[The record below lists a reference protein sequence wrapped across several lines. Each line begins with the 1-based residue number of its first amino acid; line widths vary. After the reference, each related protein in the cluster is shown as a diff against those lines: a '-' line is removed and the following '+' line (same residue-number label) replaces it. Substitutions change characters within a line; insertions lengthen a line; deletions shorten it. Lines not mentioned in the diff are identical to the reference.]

1 MEPED
6 EEQELPNPPTNNLVA
21 VMAQQTRLLQALVQ
35 DRQGCR
41 DNARGPEARLSEFMK
56 FRPPTFDHAED
67 PLEAD
72 DWLREINKKLDII
85 HARGIDRVLLAAHQ
99 LIGTAGE
106 WWDNYSNASE
116 NPENITWDEFQEAF
130 REYHTPEG
138 IMEMKAEEFRNLK
151 QGAMTVTQF
160 IRKFIKLSRYAP
172 DDIDTDKKKQ
182 DHFRRGLSPAL
193 RTQLVT
199 HIYPDFNTLMNKV
212 ILLENAR
219 SELENDRK
227 RKFNVQ
233 RQR

>member
-1 MEPED
+1 
-6 EEQELPNPPTNNLVA
+6 
-21 VMAQQTRLLQALVQ
+21 
-35 DRQGCR
+35 
-41 DNARGPEARLSEFMK
+41 MK

-85 HARGIDRVLLAAHQ
+85 HAGGKDRVLLAAHQ

-116 NPENITWDEFQEAF
+116 SPENITWDEFQEAF
-130 REYHTPEG
+130 REYHIPEG

-151 QGAMTVTQF
+151 QGAMTVTQY
-160 IRKFIKLSRYAP
+160 IRKFMKLSHYAP

-182 DHFRRGLSPAL
+182 DRFKRGLSPAR

-199 HIYPDFNTLMNKV
+199 HIYPDFNTLMNKA

-219 SELENDRK
+219 SKLENDCK
-227 RKFNVQ
+227 RKINAQKQ
-233 RQR
+233 RQQERNQKPRFGYSQQKSRFQPTLQFKASGFQ